1 MQALNGV
8 NRFDQA
14 TSRVSSSTVMQEA
27 NQAIRKWDL
36 EKLGWRGFQQLDWV
50 EDITNKYPEAVNIAH
65 TCSSHTP
72 GFLDQV
78 SDLCDGIPKED
89 QRQIHNY
96 FVGKL
101 GLEELSCRRS
111 GPMGGL
117 CDKKNAFIQICQYT
131 KGLVDG

>member
-50 EDITNKYPEAVNIAH
+50 EDITNKYW
-65 TCSSHTP
+65 
-72 GFLDQV
+72 
-78 SDLCDGIPKED
+78 
-89 QRQIHNY
+89 R
-96 FVGKL
+96 
-101 GLEELSCRRS
+101 
-111 GPMGGL
+111 
-117 CDKKNAFIQICQYT
+117 
-131 KGLVDG
+131 